1 MIIPQ
6 VKRNISAENRD
17 ISGGV
22 TLMKFPTTCPI
33 CGGKTEIRKDN
44 DTEVLVCTNDDCQGK
59 LLGKLV
65 HACSKNALNIDGM
78 SEATLDFLIAKGW
91 VKSIKD
97 LYHLQNIK
105 DEWMKCDGFGQKSV
119 EKLLAAIEKSRET
132 TLSRVIYAQSI
143 PLIGRTASK
152 EIEKACNTRGNSFF
166 EIMTNGNKTV
176 FLSID
181 GFGQTM
187 LESLEKWADLHW
199 IEFLALKSEFNFES
213 NMETTQVSGTDLSN
227 KTFVITGS
235 LNHFSNRDELSSLLI
250 SLGAKVSGSVSA
262 KTFALICNEDA
273 GSSKS
278 KKAASLGVPVWT
290 EEQLL
295 DYIN

>member
-1 MIIPQ
+1 
-6 VKRNISAENRD
+6 
-17 ISGGV
+17 
-22 TLMKFPTTCPI
+22 
-33 CGGKTEIRKDN
+33 
-44 DTEVLVCTNDDCQGK
+44 
-59 LLGKLV
+59 
-65 HACSKNALNIDGM
+65 
-78 SEATLDFLIAKGW
+78 
-91 VKSIKD
+91 
-97 LYHLQNIK
+97 
-105 DEWMKCDGFGQKSV
+105 
-119 EKLLAAIEKSRET
+119 
-132 TLSRVIYAQSI
+132 
-143 PLIGRTASK
+143 
-152 EIEKACNTRGNSFF
+152 
-166 EIMTNGNKTV
+166 V

-199 IEFLALKSEFNFES
+199 IEFLALKSEFNFKIKT
-213 NMETTQVSGTDLSN
+213 ETTQASDTDLSN